1 VESENSTNHHFYK
14 QIFVYSMDT
23 HTNYTFHYSLSSTRS
38 KSTISNLNSTLLSLR
53 DDYIP
58 SLGVNWKKNGQ
69 NWTLG
74 RYPTV
79 TFCFFFKFSTC
90 KASFN
95 VNYSFSRDRQL
106 SIVSKPN
113 YLGEYFVCQS
123 WPYLGDHLSLFLTY
137 LSIYLYIY
145 LLFSVL
151 LEPII
156 YA

>member
-1 VESENSTNHHFYK
+1 MESENSTNHHFYK

-69 NWTLG
+69 NWTPG

-106 SIVSKPN
+106 SIVWGSI
-113 YLGEYFVCQS
+113 
-123 WPYLGDHLSLFLTY
+123 LSVNHGLTWGIIYHFSCLTY

>member
-1 VESENSTNHHFYK
+1 MESENSTNHHFYK

-23 HTNYTFHYSLSSTRS
+23 HTNYTFHYTLSCTRS

-113 YLGEYFVCQS
+113 YLGEYFVNHGLT
-123 WPYLGDHLSLFLTY
+123 WGIIYHFSLH
-137 LSIYLYIY
+137 IYLFIYIY
-145 LLFSVL
+145 
-151 LEPII
+151 I
-156 YA
+156 YYFRCY